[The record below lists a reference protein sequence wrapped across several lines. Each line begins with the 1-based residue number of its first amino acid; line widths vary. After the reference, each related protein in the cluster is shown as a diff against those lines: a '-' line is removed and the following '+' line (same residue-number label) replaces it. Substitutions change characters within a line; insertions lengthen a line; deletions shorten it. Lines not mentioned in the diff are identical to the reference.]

1 MKLDGRGALITG
13 GGSGIGAE
21 IARVFVNE
29 GAHVA
34 LVDRDEDAVAAVAGE
49 LGDAAVAYPLDV
61 TDEEALVGAIDDAAK
76 RFGGLDIGV
85 CSAIAMSPG
94 PLLELATEDWKS
106 LVNVGLHSTF
116 VTGRE
121 LARHMVEQGRGGSI
135 INLSSNAGLA
145 PYAGAG
151 AYSSTKAPMWTSLAP
166 SGAGPKFGIS
176 AISSRTR

>member
-34 LVDRDEDAVAAVAGE
+34 RVDRDEDAVAAVADE

-76 RFGGLDIGV
+76 RFGG
-85 CSAIAMSPG
+85 P
-94 PLLELATEDWKS
+94 PKELVAYCKCCEIFTTHFHLSDTS
-106 LVNVGLHSTF
+106 H
-116 VTGRE
+116 
-121 LARHMVEQGRGGSI
+121 RHI
-135 INLSSNAGLA
+135 
-145 PYAGAG
+145 
-151 AYSSTKAPMWTSLAP
+151 
-166 SGAGPKFGIS
+166 
-176 AISSRTR
+176 